1 MTVQTLTA
9 KKKVAQKEQ
18 EREIRR
24 CKKTGNDRSDDD
36 EPESRS
42 SGCSLGRATV
52 KLEMGRVQERRPDS
66 PFLLALLQSHT
77 VAIMAAVV
85 CRLASRTI
93 KR

>member
-1 MTVQTLTA
+1 M
-9 KKKVAQKEQ
+9 AQKEQ

-24 CKKTGNDRSDDD
+24 CTGLKKTGNDRSDDD
-36 EPESRS
+36 EPE
-42 SGCSLGRATV
+42 
-52 KLEMGRVQERRPDS
+52 
-66 PFLLALLQSHT
+66 FLLALLQSHT